1 MITLIITW
9 LHDDEAHSKIQI
21 QIPGLLRAQVPC
33 IQDDGKAAAT
43 AGAMLV

>member
-1 MITLIITW
+1 MCNV
-9 LHDDEAHSKIQI
+9 HSKIQI
-21 QIPGLLRAQVPC
+21 PGLSQVRC